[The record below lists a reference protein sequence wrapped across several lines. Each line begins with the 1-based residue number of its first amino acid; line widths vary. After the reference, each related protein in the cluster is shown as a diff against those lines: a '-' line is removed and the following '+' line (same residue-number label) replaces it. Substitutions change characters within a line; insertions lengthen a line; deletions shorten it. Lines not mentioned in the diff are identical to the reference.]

1 MAVLRLISR
10 RAGRPRGRHR
20 VAVRGRAAGRAA
32 VRAVRS
38 PVTEFVFAV
47 GLSLFGASLIA
58 LWAVGMFVVMLGLF
72 LVTDA
77 ALRDGWPTRKKV
89 EKPAAQ
95 SRHEEILEQWRK
107 AR

>member
-1 MAVLRLISR
+1 MLRLL
-10 RAGRPRGRHR
+10 RPRK
-20 VAVRGRAAGRAA
+20 RGRVRAC
-32 VRAVRS
+32 VRAVGRGIVS

-58 LWAVGMFVVMLGLF
+58 LWAVGICVVMLGLF

-77 ALRDGWPTRKKV
+77 ALRDGWPTRKKQ
-89 EKPAAQ
+89 EKPPAQ